1 MTNVDQSLL
10 FTLIWEEIRRTVA
23 DAIENG
29 HCLLAGPSAAAIAR
43 AYPGCGMSPAE
54 IAERIVE
61 AAVHARVAV
70 EMSRPSVMPA

>member
-23 DAIENG
+23 DAIESG
-29 HCLLAGPSAAAIAR
+29 YCLRAGPSAAAIAR
-43 AYPGCGMSPAE
+43 AYPGCGMSPSE

-70 EMSRPSVMPA
+70 EISRPGSLTA